1 MKTLFAFRRFD
12 RLKDYLQ
19 DKYSIVQPLKLE
31 RDMKNFLLFATG
43 ISLCILVSC
52 QQTSSHKPFV
62 ELSSLELSEEEM
74 PMVSISNDFACSFFQ
89 KMNEQEK
96 GQSFFISPLSAQFN
110 LGMLANGAAGK
121 TLEEIASVLS
131 VSKNKPSLANNYFL
145 KLISNLPRLDS
156 TTVFQSANSIWIH
169 DKSPVKDSFQ
179 QINRQYFLAE
189 IQNLDFSEP
198 KSTGIINRWAKEQTQ
213 GRIPHILDQA
223 QGNCILINTLF
234 FKGGWIFPFDPA
246 ETRQENF
253 YPVGGK
259 KHPVSMMHL
268 SDQWFAFHKTELFEM
283 ATLPYGNDSYAMT
296 VILPKKGVSIDS
308 CIATFSEANWKAW
321 LSASDSISCMLDLKL
336 PSIKLDYKSD
346 IIPTFQKM
354 GIHDAFNENCA
365 DFSRMTDIPAH
376 ISEIEQFTRLEV
388 TETGTVAAA
397 TITNVVLE
405 SEIVP
410 EITPYPF
417 HVNRPFLLVIHENKT
432 GLILFMGKM
441 MDIL

>member
-1 MKTLFAFRRFD
+1 M
-12 RLKDYLQ
+12 
-19 DKYSIVQPLKLE
+19 
-31 RDMKNFLLFATG
+31 
-43 ISLCILVSC
+43 
-52 QQTSSHKPFV
+52 
-62 ELSSLELSEEEM
+62 
-74 PMVSISNDFACSFFQ
+74 
-89 KMNEQEK
+89 
-96 GQSFFISPLSAQFN
+96 
-110 LGMLANGAAGK
+110 
-121 TLEEIASVLS
+121 
-131 VSKNKPSLANNYFL
+131 
-145 KLISNLPRLDS
+145 
-156 TTVFQSANSIWIH
+156 
-169 DKSPVKDSFQ
+169 
-179 QINRQYFLAE
+179 
-189 IQNLDFSEP
+189 
-198 KSTGIINRWAKEQTQ
+198 
-213 GRIPHILDQA
+213 
-223 QGNCILINTLF
+223 GNCILINTLF

-246 ETRQENF
+246 EARQENF
-253 YPVGGK
+253 YPVSGK

-268 SDQWFAFHKTELFEM
+268 SDQWFAFHKAELFEM

-336 PSIKLDYKSD
+336 PSIKLDYKSN

-354 GIHDAFNENCA
+354 GIHDAFNANCA
-365 DFSRMTDIPAH
+365 DFSRMTDMPAY

-397 TITNVVLE
+397 ATITNVVFE

>member
-1 MKTLFAFRRFD
+1 
-12 RLKDYLQ
+12 
-19 DKYSIVQPLKLE
+19 
-31 RDMKNFLLFATG
+31 MKNFLLFATG
-43 ISLCILVSC
+43 ISFCIFISC

-198 KSTGIINRWAKEQTQ
+198 KSTGIINRWAKEQT
-213 GRIPHILDQA
+213 
-223 QGNCILINTLF
+223 LF
-234 FKGGWIFPFDPA
+234 FKSGWIFPFDPA

-253 YPVGGK
+253 YPVSGK

-268 SDQWFAFHKTELFEM
+268 SDQWFAFHKAELFEM

-336 PSIKLDYKSD
+336 PSIKLDYKSN

-354 GIHDAFNENCA
+354 GIHDAFNANCA
-365 DFSRMTDIPAH
+365 DFSRMTDMPAY

-397 TITNVVLE
+397 ATITNVVFE

>member
-1 MKTLFAFRRFD
+1 MRILFMWC
-12 RLKDYLQ
+12 YLC
-19 DKYSIVQPLKLE
+19 
-31 RDMKNFLLFATG
+31 LF
-43 ISLCILVSC
+43 SC
-52 QQTSSHKPFV
+52 QQNKQVVSDKEQKTISFCASKSDIQDAA
-62 ELSSLELSEEEM
+62 ELNLN
-74 PMVSISNDFACSFFQ
+74 IIDYI
-89 KMNEQEK
+89 KMNDKVK

-110 LGMLANGAAGK
+110 LGMVANGASGE
-121 TLEEIASVLS
+121 TLQEIESVLS
-131 VSKNKPSLANNYFL
+131 ASGSKLQSINSYFL
-145 KLISNLPRLDS
+145 KLMNNLPQLDS
-156 TTVFQSANSIWIH
+156 TTIFQSANSIWIH
-169 DKSPVKDSFQ
+169 DESPIKATFQ
-179 QINRQYFLAE
+179 QINQKYFLAE
-189 IQNLDFSEP
+189 TQNLDFSDP
-198 KSTGIINRWAKEQTQ
+198 KSTDIINQWTKEQTQ
-213 GRIPHILDQA
+213 GRISKILDQTM
-223 QGNCILINTLF
+223 GNCILINTLF

-253 YPVGGK
+253 YPVSGK

-268 SDQWFAFHKTELFEM
+268 SDQWFAFHKAELFEM

-336 PSIKLDYKSD
+336 PSIKLDYKSN

-354 GIHDAFNENCA
+354 GIHDAFNANCA
-365 DFSRMTDIPAH
+365 DFSRMTDMPAY

-397 TITNVVLE
+397 ATITNVVFE
-405 SEIVP
+405 SEIVS

>member
-1 MKTLFAFRRFD
+1 MRILFMWC
-12 RLKDYLQ
+12 YLC
-19 DKYSIVQPLKLE
+19 
-31 RDMKNFLLFATG
+31 LF
-43 ISLCILVSC
+43 SC
-52 QQTSSHKPFV
+52 QQNKQVVSDKEQKTISFCASKSDIQDAA
-62 ELSSLELSEEEM
+62 ELNLN
-74 PMVSISNDFACSFFQ
+74 IIDYI
-89 KMNEQEK
+89 KMNDKVK

-110 LGMLANGAAGK
+110 LGMVANGASGE
-121 TLEEIASVLS
+121 TLQEIESVLS
-131 VSKNKPSLANNYFL
+131 ASGSKLQSINSYFL
-145 KLISNLPRLDS
+145 KLMNNLPQLDS
-156 TTVFQSANSIWIH
+156 TTIFQSANSIWIH
-169 DKSPVKDSFQ
+169 DESPIKATFQ
-179 QINRQYFLAE
+179 QINQKYFLAE
-189 IQNLDFSEP
+189 TQNLDFSDP
-198 KSTGIINRWAKEQTQ
+198 KSTDIINQWTKEQTQ
-213 GRIPHILDQA
+213 GRISKILDQTM
-223 QGNCILINTLF
+223 GNCILINTLF

-253 YPVGGK
+253 YPVSGK

-268 SDQWFAFHKTELFEM
+268 SDQWFAFHKAELFEM

-336 PSIKLDYKSD
+336 PSIKLDYKSN

-354 GIHDAFNENCA
+354 GIHDAFNANCA
-365 DFSRMTDIPAH
+365 DFSRMTDMPAY

-397 TITNVVLE
+397 ATITNVVFE

>member
-1 MKTLFAFRRFD
+1 MK
-12 RLKDYLQ
+12 
-19 DKYSIVQPLKLE
+19 S
-31 RDMKNFLLFATG
+31 FLLFATG
-43 ISLCILVSC
+43 ISLCILISC
-52 QQTSSHKPFV
+52 QQTLSHKPFV

-110 LGMLANGAAGK
+110 LGMVANGASGE
-121 TLEEIASVLS
+121 TLQEIESVLS
-131 VSKNKPSLANNYFL
+131 ASGSKLQSINSYFL
-145 KLISNLPRLDS
+145 KLMNNLPQLDS
-156 TTVFQSANSIWIH
+156 TTIFQSANSIWIH
-169 DKSPVKDSFQ
+169 DESPIKATFQ
-179 QINRQYFLAE
+179 QINQKYFLAE
-189 IQNLDFSEP
+189 TQNLDFSDP
-198 KSTGIINRWAKEQTQ
+198 KSTDIINQWTKEQTQ
-213 GRIPHILDQA
+213 GRISKILDQTM
-223 QGNCILINTLF
+223 GNCILINTLF

-253 YPVGGK
+253 YPVSGK

-268 SDQWFAFHKTELFEM
+268 SDQWFAFHKAELFEM

-336 PSIKLDYKSD
+336 PSIKLDYKSN

-354 GIHDAFNENCA
+354 GIHDAFNANCA
-365 DFSRMTDIPAH
+365 DFSRMTDMPAY

-397 TITNVVLE
+397 ATITNVVFE

>member
-1 MKTLFAFRRFD
+1 
-12 RLKDYLQ
+12 
-19 DKYSIVQPLKLE
+19 
-31 RDMKNFLLFATG
+31 MKNFLLFATG

-74 PMVSISNDFACSFFQ
+74 PMVCISNDFACNFFQ

-131 VSKNKPSLANNYFL
+131 VSKSKPSLANNYFL

-179 QINRQYFLAE
+179 QVNQKYFLAE

-198 KSTGIINRWAKEQTQ
+198 KSTGIINRWVKKQTQ
-213 GRIPHILDQA
+213 GRISNILDQA

-234 FKGGWIFPFDPA
+234 FKGKWSTPFNLA
-246 ETRQENF
+246 ETQQENF
-253 YPVGGK
+253 YPAGGK
-259 KHPVSMMHL
+259 KHPISMMHL
-268 SDQWFAFHKTELFEM
+268 YDHWFAFHETELFEM

-308 CIATFSEANWKAW
+308 CIATFSEANWEEW
-321 LSASDSISCMLDLKL
+321 LFASDSTGCMLDLKL

-346 IIPTFQKM
+346 ITPVFQKM
-354 GIHDAFNENCA
+354 EIRDAFNENCA
-365 DFSRMTDIPAH
+365 DFSRMTDMSTC
-376 ISEIEQFTRLEV
+376 ISEIKQFTRLEV

-397 TITNVVLE
+397 ATITNVVCE
-405 SEIVP
+405 SGIVP
-410 EITPYPF
+410 VIPPHPF

-432 GLILFMGKM
+432 GLILFMGRM

>member
-1 MKTLFAFRRFD
+1 
-12 RLKDYLQ
+12 
-19 DKYSIVQPLKLE
+19 
-31 RDMKNFLLFATG
+31 
-43 ISLCILVSC
+43 
-52 QQTSSHKPFV
+52 
-62 ELSSLELSEEEM
+62 
-74 PMVSISNDFACSFFQ
+74 
-89 KMNEQEK
+89 MNEQEK

-121 TLEEIASVLS
+121 TLKEIASVLS
-131 VSKNKPSLANNYFL
+131 VSKSKPSLANNYFL

-179 QINRQYFLAE
+179 QINQQYFLAE

-198 KSTGIINRWAKEQTQ
+198 KSTDIINRWAKEQTQ

-253 YPVGGK
+253 YPVGGM

-308 CIATFSEANWKAW
+308 CIDTFSEANWKAW

-346 IIPTFQKM
+346 IIPAFQEM
-354 GIHDAFNENCA
+354 GIHDAFNANCA
-365 DFSRMTDIPAH
+365 DFSRMTDMPAH
-376 ISEIEQFTRLEV
+376 ISKIEQFTRLEV

-397 TITNVVLE
+397 ATITNVVFE